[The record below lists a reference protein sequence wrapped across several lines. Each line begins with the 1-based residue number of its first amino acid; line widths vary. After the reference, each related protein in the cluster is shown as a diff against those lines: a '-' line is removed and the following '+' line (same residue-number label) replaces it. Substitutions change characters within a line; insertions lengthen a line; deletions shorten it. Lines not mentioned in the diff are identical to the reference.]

1 MGALNISRSNLKIKI
16 KKCKLRVR
24 TAYEQRANYERELTR
39 ELLRDAP
46 LWSAPST
53 RKRKTEEPRNE
64 GAGLAHGYGV
74 PSQKVR
80 LGFGAIENAI
90 SEENV

>member
-1 MGALNISRSNLKIKI
+1 MRAAYEQRANYA
-16 KKCKLRVR
+16 RVHPR
-24 TAYEQRANYERELTR
+24 AACANSYEQRANYERELTR